1 MNRIQQ
7 DEFFDFYYWYENNY
21 SAGGISKL
29 YFVGKDKKTSDDK
42 YLLLT
47 DELNKHHIY
56 MQYQL
61 WKRKQEALRK
71 QQEAEQIAQVEK
83 VASQAMEDVLKDFK
97 FK

>member
-1 MNRIQQ
+1 
-7 DEFFDFYYWYENNY
+7 
-21 SAGGISKL
+21 
-29 YFVGKDKKTSDDK
+29 
-42 YLLLT
+42 
-47 DELNKHHIY
+47 